1 MHCNHHRLLPL
12 QFLEGDQNG
21 PAAYYVDVRARPAG
35 WNIFLRRGATIESPA
50 VLHLTKGV
58 RLIWDKGTGVRVEVT
73 VAVSRAVI

>member
-1 MHCNHHRLLPL
+1 MPL
-12 QFLEGDQNG
+12 QFLEGDKDG

-73 VAVSRAVI
+73 VAECLIAAM